1 MRGSAPAFGEAA
13 SSRKSA
19 IFFTGL
25 TILALASFGLALALG
40 SADLRPLQVW
50 QALTDPESSS
60 VLQTILWEL
69 RLPRALTAFAVG
81 GLLALAGT
89 LVQVMVQN
97 PLGDPYMLGVSGGA
111 STAAL
116 SAMLLGAPAAW
127 LIPGA
132 FVGAL
137 LATLLVLLIGG
148 GSEPRTATRLLLS
161 GVALAAGWSALISFI
176 LTVTPHAQ
184 VPAMLFWLMGDLGQP
199 GTPTPALVVLS
210 VATLVALGFAR
221 PLNLLGRGELQAAAL
236 GVEVRPLYATLLLGS
251 SLVTAT
257 AVANAGSIG
266 FVGLVAPHLVRLMVG
281 SDHRRVVPGAV
292 LLGGTLLLAADT
304 LARTA
309 FAPQQLP
316 VGIITALLGV
326 PFFLYLL
333 HRQGK
338 AARAVA

>member
-1 MRGSAPAFGEAA
+1 MSGPTHPFDRATVGWRAG
-13 SSRKSA
+13 
-19 IFFTGL
+19 IFFAGL
-25 TILALASFGLALALG
+25 PMLALTSFGLALALG
-40 SADLRPLQVW
+40 STPVHPFALL
-50 QALTDPESSS
+50 QALTEPEASPLLHAI
-60 VLQTILWEL
+60 VWEL
-69 RLPRALTAFAVG
+69 RLPRALSAFAVG

-97 PLGDPYMLGVSGGA
+97 PLGDPYVLGVSGGA

-127 LIPGA
+127 LAPSA
-132 FVGAL
+132 FAGAL
-137 LATLLVLLIGG
+137 VATFLVLLIGG
-148 GSEPRTATRLLLS
+148 GSGPRTATGLLLC
-161 GVALAAGWSALISFI
+161 GVALAAGWSALIGFI
-176 LTVTPHAQ
+176 LTISPQAQ
-184 VPAMLFWLMGDLGQP
+184 VPGMLFWLMGDLGQP
-199 GTPTPALVVLS
+199 GAPGPALAVLGLAS
-210 VATLVALGFAR
+210 LAALGVAR

-236 GVEVRPLYATLLLGS
+236 GVEVRPLYAALLVLS
-251 SLVTAT
+251 SLLTAT

-281 SDHRRVVPGAV
+281 ANHRRVVPGAV
-292 LLGGTLLLAADT
+292 LLGGTLLLVADT

-333 HRQGK
+333 HRRGM
-338 AARAVA
+338 AAKAVA